1 MVTRCTSLLAIALGL
16 LVSACRGPVEPH
28 DPPLRPLL
36 YTEPIDGDEPL
47 PGDEMW
53 VRPDIDPV
61 AWPTSWGTHSAAHL
75 PRPRGAAATA
85 NAEQLLIDVV
95 DALLSNDDDRFLAH
109 VLDAEGLRDAA
120 RMGEDAARIRSA
132 ELLDEAR
139 ETLDRFDPGPA
150 AAARPGGLAAL
161 LEPTQVVAGR
171 PRLVDGQLVED
182 DADAELRWGSEVT
195 LQLIGHDLT
204 FTVRF
209 PQLLRRSDGTW
220 ALGAAP
226 TVDARFASWRRLGMD
241 RKPELM
247 DAAHAAWPLTAGS
260 YWHYRVRQP
269 TAGAI
274 ADNDDGEQYGILT
287 DDGYRDEV
295 VDITRW
301 DGWRLVRLRR
311 LYDDPARTS
320 ESPALL
326 VTPHHVYRC
335 PRDCVRNADDV
346 GWILAWSERQTPLLV
361 DGIEHGRSWGAGGND
376 VRNNVYR
383 SAPDPVA
390 SAVPAGTFRE
400 AVEIT
405 RSTPGGRET
414 RFFAHGIGF
423 VMTRQVAGITTTVEE
438 LVDYRILP

>member
-1 MVTRCTSLLAIALGL
+1 MVARRPTLAVLALCASLAG
-16 LVSACRGPVEPH
+16 CRKPASTTE
-28 DPPLRPLL
+28 PPLRPLL
-36 YTEPIDGDEPL
+36 YTEPIASDEPL

-53 VRPDIDPV
+53 TRPDLDPV
-61 AWPTSWGTHSAAHL
+61 AWPTAWGTHSAAHM
-75 PRPRGAAATA
+75 PRPRGPAATS
-85 NAEQLLIDVV
+85 NAEQLLVDVV
-95 DALLSNDDDRFLAH
+95 DALLTNDDARFLAH

-120 RMGEDAARIRSA
+120 RMGQDAARVRAA
-132 ELLDEAR
+132 ELADEAE
-139 ETLDRFDPGPA
+139 ETLARFDPGPA
-150 AAARPGGLAAL
+150 AAARPGGLGAL

-182 DADAELRWGSEVT
+182 PADAELRWGSEVT
-195 LQLIGHDLT
+195 LQLVGHDQT

-209 PQLLRRSDGTW
+209 PQLLRRADGTW

-226 TVDARFASWRRLGMD
+226 TVDARFATWRRLGMD

-247 DAAHAAWPLTAGS
+247 DAEHAAWPLTAGS

-269 TAGAI
+269 TADAL
-274 ADNDDGEQYGILT
+274 DEDGEQYGVLT

-295 VDITRW
+295 VDVSRW

-311 LYDDPARTS
+311 LFDDPSRSS

-326 VTPHHVYRC
+326 VTPLHVYDC
-335 PRDCVRNADDV
+335 PRDCIRNADDV
-346 GWILAWSERQTPLLV
+346 GWILAWSERRTPLLV
-361 DGIEHGRSWGAGGND
+361 DGVEAGRSWGAGGTD

-383 SAPDPVA
+383 SSPDPEEA
-390 SAVPAGTFRE
+390 AVPAGTFRT
-400 AVEIT
+400 AVEIS
-405 RSTPGGRET
+405 RSTPGGREA
-414 RFFAHGIGF
+414 RYFAHGIGV